1 MGHKH
6 DSLTDQRGALVTA
19 LIDAHRPGQAKI
31 ANIVAVDCFERAIAL
46 TIQCAS
52 PRRPIGSGRLRQRGV
67 VNRGKAFYLAVVK
80 ARFSLVEL
88 VDGTGV

>member
-6 DSLTDQRGALVTA
+6 DSLTDQRGPLVAA
-19 LIDAHRPGQAKI
+19 LIHAHRPGQAEI
-31 ANIVAVDCFERAIAL
+31 VNIVAVDCCQRAITL
-46 TIQCAS
+46 TIQCTP
-52 PRRPIGSGRLRQRGV
+52 PRWPIGGGGLRQRGV